1 MTNIKQNFMELQT
14 QIRLCEAKYH
24 RPPNSVFLLAVTKGQ
39 SIEKISAAIDAGQTA
54 FGENYLQEALPKIAF
69 FTGKNLE
76 WHFIGPIQS
85 NKTKKIAEHFS
96 WVHSV
101 TNIKVLQ
108 RLNDQRPEHLPPLN
122 VCIEV
127 NISEEPT
134 KSGVN
139 IDDIFAVADHCISS
153 PRLILRGLM
162 AIPSLQKNFID
173 QRASFHKL
181 ALLFEKLREKGYMLD
196 TLSIGMSSDWEA
208 AVAEGST
215 MIRIGT
221 ALFGGRN

>member
-1 MTNIKQNFMELQT
+1 MTDIKKNFLELQT
-14 QIRLCEAKYH
+14 QIRLCETKYQRTPH
-24 RPPNSVFLLAVTKGQ
+24 SVALLAVTKGQ

-85 NKTKKIAEHFS
+85 NKTKKIAEYFS

-101 TNIKVLQ
+101 THIKVLQ
-108 RLNDQRPEHLPPLN
+108 RLHDQRPEHLPPLN

-127 NISEEPT
+127 NISDEPT

-139 IDDIFAVADHCISS
+139 IDDIFALADHCTSS

-162 AIPSLQKNFID
+162 AIPSLQKNFSD
-173 QRASFHKL
+173 QRAQFHKL
-181 ALLFEKLREKGYMLD
+181 AILYEKLREKGYMLD
-196 TLSIGMSSDWEA
+196 TLSMGMSSDWEA
-208 AVAEGST
+208 AIAEGST

-221 ALFGGRN
+221 ALFGARN